1 MLLRYVDTLRQQ
13 LTTLCALYGYE
24 PVDTELVD
32 DAELFLTSASAAVVP
47 QLYVF
52 ERRGKPYVLRPE
64 FTAAAMKR
72 YLSLG
77 IQKPT
82 RWQFFGSIFQKR
94 SNMPYPARSLSL
106 GVEFIQADGLS
117 ADLEVLELALEI
129 SALLTSQP
137 LLVSLSHMGFVQ
149 AVLSAFELHPF
160 VIRLLIS
167 QPEQAAQLLTETD
180 QVISEEADF
189 EITGNMLGVI
199 LESTQYNRTMGGRNH
214 RDITSRLLR
223 KHSRNRQAD
232 QLRRAFDVIQEWN
245 QTSITIDNL
254 SHLRRYTHN
263 NPAADKHLDYL
274 FRLCEVLSAFQKQHT
289 VHIRLSNTANWQ
301 YYTGLMFV
309 VSNLS
314 SVLISG
320 GRYNDLS
327 LTMGASVGIPAV
339 GFSCSL
345 DSFMQH
351 NETPLPPLVRLQA
364 GSHAEYRETAKRL
377 RDHGIAVI
385 PADGSNDVVR
395 LMPDGSF
402 TLGSRVFT
410 TLNSLLDYLKGVS

>member
-1 MLLRYVDTLRQQ
+1 MLLRHVDTLRQQ

-77 IQKPT
+77 VQKPT
-82 RWQFFGSIFQKR
+82 RWQFFGSIFQQR

-117 ADLEVLELALEI
+117 ADLEVLELALEV
-129 SALLTSQP
+129 SALLTPQP

-149 AVLSAFELHPF
+149 AVLSAFELDPF

-180 QVISEEADF
+180 QVISEGANF

-199 LESTQYNRTMGGRNH
+199 LESTQYNRTMGGRDH

-263 NPAADKHLDYL
+263 NPAADRHLDYL
-274 FRLCEVLSAFQKQHT
+274 SHLCEVLSAFQVQHT
-289 VHIRLSNTANWQ
+289 IHIRLSSTANWQ

-309 VSNLS
+309 ISDPS
-314 SVLISG
+314 SALISG

-327 LTMGASVGIPAV
+327 LTMGASVSIPAV
-339 GFSCSL
+339 GFSCCL
-345 DSFMQH
+345 DSLMQH
-351 NETPLPPLVRLQA
+351 DNASMSFLVRLQA
-364 GSHAEYRETAKRL
+364 DSYVEYREMAKRL

-385 PADGSNDVVR
+385 PADGSSDAVR

-402 TLGSRVFT
+402 TLGSRAFT
-410 TLNSLLDYLKGVS
+410 TLNSLLDHLRGAL